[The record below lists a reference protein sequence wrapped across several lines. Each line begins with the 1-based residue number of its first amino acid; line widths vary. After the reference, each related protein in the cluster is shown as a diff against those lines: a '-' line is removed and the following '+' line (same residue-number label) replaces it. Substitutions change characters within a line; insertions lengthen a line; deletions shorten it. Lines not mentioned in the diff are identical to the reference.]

1 MSRKA
6 VALHVVEK
14 ARKTKQNLRQIAS
27 TTGQWETGDWKV
39 SDATAASLVS
49 GSIFVHRGQ
58 KVPSHIGG
66 RVISYRDVDGGRKV
80 FLFRAIKT
88 MKGVMAGSAGWG
100 NEKKVVWE
108 SAVGNLKHIPPD
120 DDESA
125 FPEGA
130 DRYRLHRSNERDPK
144 LAARAKRKRLTET
157 GVLKCDACDFDFSVE
172 YGQLGD
178 GFIEAHHTVPV
189 ATLDGTRKTKLLEL
203 ALVCSNCHRM
213 LHRASPPLT
222 IDELREL
229 MNGEV

>member
-14 ARKTKQNLRQIAS
+14 AGKTTERLKQTL
-27 TTGQWETGDWKV
+27 TGKWETGNWKV
-39 SDATAASLVS
+39 GDTTAASLVG

-58 KVPSHIGG
+58 KVPSHMGG
-66 RVISYRDVDGGRKV
+66 RVVSFRDAGGGRKV
-80 FLFRAIKT
+80 FLFRAVKT
-88 MKGVMAGSAGWG
+88 MKGVMAGPVGWG

-108 SAVGNLKHIPPD
+108 SAVGELKRFPLE

-125 FPEGA
+125 FPEGEV
-130 DRYRLHRSNERDPK
+130 RYQLHRSRERDPT
-144 LAARAKRKRLTET
+144 LAARAKRKRLKDT
-157 GVLKCDACDFDFSVE
+157 GAIKCDACDFDFSVE

-178 GFIEAHHTVPV
+178 GYIEAHHTLPV
-189 ATLDGTRKTKLLEL
+189 ATLDGTRKTKLSEL

-222 IDELREL
+222 IGELRERRT
-229 MNGEV
+229 GEA